1 MTDDNVVPDFSE
13 MSFDE
18 IEAILDEQD
27 ARLKAT
33 HDKPTPGGSLI
44 GLIPYLPFA
53 ALFVIAFLIT

>member
-1 MTDDNVVPDFSE
+1 MTDDYEVPDFSE

-18 IEAILDEQD
+18 IESILDKQD
-27 ARLKAT
+27 ARLKERK
-33 HDKPTPGGSLI
+33 KPTPGGSLI